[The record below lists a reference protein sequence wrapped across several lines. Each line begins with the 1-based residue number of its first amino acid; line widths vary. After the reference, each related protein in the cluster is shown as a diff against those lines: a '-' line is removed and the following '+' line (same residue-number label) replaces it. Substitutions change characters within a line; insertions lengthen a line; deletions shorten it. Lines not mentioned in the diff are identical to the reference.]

1 LKGLQIYLTRDSE
14 IFLEDS
20 IMVRARF
27 VFPVVL
33 LSVVAAIGLTVEW
46 WREQHPVQRLVI
58 AAGSSQGERGKDE
71 G

>member
-14 IFLEDS
+14 IFVEDS

-58 AAGSSQGERGKDE
+58 ATGSSQGERMKDE